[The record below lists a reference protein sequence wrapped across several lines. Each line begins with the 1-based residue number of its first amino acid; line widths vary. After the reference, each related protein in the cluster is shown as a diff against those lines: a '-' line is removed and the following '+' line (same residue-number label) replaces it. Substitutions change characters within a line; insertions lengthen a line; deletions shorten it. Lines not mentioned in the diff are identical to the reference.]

1 MSIHTSSL
9 LFPWARH
16 SAGVKVPTFHW
27 SGQEGTQVP
36 RKHPE
41 EGEYQ
46 PQRWPAEVYLNVFS
60 VSQNRKTEAGN
71 QGPAVALW
79 PKPGQALVL
88 LPLCSHVVS

>member
-41 EGEYQ
+41 EGEYR
-46 PQRWPAEVYLNVFS
+46 PQHWPAEVYLNVFS
-60 VSQNRKTEAGN
+60 VSQNRKTEAGC
-71 QGPAVALW
+71 
-79 PKPGQALVL
+79 GQSLARL
-88 LPLCSHVVS
+88 LFSFLSAPML